1 MDVYKSALTESLF
14 FFATMIT
21 IIVTIQILMNVR
33 WMTVSVPA
41 MVQMLSASTLMG
53 AMSAPVNKATE
64 IMILSVKVSH
74 KGILI
79 LGVVP

>member
-1 MDVYKSALTESLF
+1 
-14 FFATMIT
+14 MIT

-64 IMILSVKVSH
+64 IMTLSAKVSQ
-74 KGILI
+74 KSKQY
-79 LGVVP
+79 

>member
-1 MDVYKSALTESLF
+1 
-14 FFATMIT
+14 MII

-64 IMILSVKVSH
+64 IMILPVKVSH
-74 KGILI
+74 KGIRI